1 MEKYQKMIYERINK
15 TIEQWKN
22 AECIHEEE
30 LYRFFHNIKG
40 TAGTIGM
47 KEIHDIAAAQLSLL
61 SETNDKNWSQQEWQP
76 LMNPLLPHFDAVP
89 AEIEEDTEAETDIER
104 ETPLILI
111 IDDDVEFVTFLK
123 DLMEENGY
131 QALIALSGTKGVSLY
146 YEFSPRLVILDYYLP
161 DGDGVEM
168 LEQIIDKAKH
178 DFTPVIM
185 LSSQASAEHKIR
197 AFQLGVTDFISKPIQ
212 KKLFFPLVENRLKTQ
227 DRIWKSSLQDD
238 LTGAKN
244 RKFMINEMNAMAERL
259 RRSELGCYTLLLCD
273 LDHFKKVNDTYGHL
287 VGDEALRHFVRKTE
301 KVCRPGDVICRYGGE
316 EFLILLPNAS
326 SEHAMKIT
334 DRIRTGLS
342 SNPVEGTEDLY
353 LRFSAGIETVSSESI
368 HPEIIIEK
376 ADRALYAAKK
386 GGRNR
391 AVIYYEALRTT
402 VDKGVVHII
411 VVDDDAVVRD
421 MMRHY
426 IERRTDIAGKV
437 IRFHSYVDGADFLQD
452 DWFVKED
459 YYFLLLDG
467 MMPKVDGIEVLT
479 EVRKNYAKDKI
490 LISMLTA
497 RKGEVEIARALEI
510 GADDYMLK
518 PFRVREVMAR
528 MERLMER
535 VFN

>member
-1 MEKYQKMIYERINK
+1 MEKYQKMIYQRIEK
-15 TIEQWKN
+15 TLAQWKN
-22 AECIHEEE
+22 TDYINEEE

-47 KEIHDIAAAQLSLL
+47 DDMHDFAEQQLLKL
-61 SETNDKNWSQQEWQP
+61 TETSEKNWTQEEWMP
-76 LMNPLLPHFDAVP
+76 LLHPLLPYLKVTP
-89 AEIEEDTEAETDIER
+89 VEIEESKEEEEFEQ

-123 DLMEENGY
+123 DLLEENGY
-131 QALIALSGTKGVSLY
+131 QALIALNGEKGVELY

-168 LEQIIDKAKH
+168 LEQIIDKAMH

-185 LSSQASAEHKIR
+185 LSAKASQENKIR
-197 AFQLGVTDFISKPIQ
+197 AYQIGAMDFISKPLQ
-212 KKLFFPLVENRLKTQ
+212 KELFFPFVENRLRTQ
-227 DRIWKSSLQDD
+227 DRIWQSALQDE

-244 RKFMINEMNAMAERL
+244 RKFMVSEMKALGERIRRNELE
-259 RRSELGCYTLLLCD
+259 CYTLLLCD

-287 VGDEALRHFVRKTE
+287 TGDEALRHFVREIE
-301 KVCRPGDVICRYGGE
+301 KVSRPGDVICRYGGE
-316 EFLILLPNAS
+316 EFVVVLPNAS
-326 SEHAMKIT
+326 KEHGAKIT
-334 DRIRTGLS
+334 DRVRHGL
-342 SNPVEGTEDLY
+342 NTNAVANTENLF
-353 LRFSAGIETVSSESI
+353 LQFSAGIEEVVSEDV
-368 HPEIIIEK
+368 HPESVIEK
-376 ADRALYAAKK
+376 ADKALYAAKK
-386 GGRNR
+386 NGRS
-391 AVIYYEALRTT
+391 RTVLYHEDLNT
-402 VDKGVVHII
+402 TIEKGIVHII

-426 IERRTDIAGKV
+426 IERRTDIAGKT
-437 IRFHSYVDGADFLQD
+437 IRFHSYADGADFLKA
-452 DWFVKED
+452 DWYKEDD

-479 EVRKNYAKDKI
+479 NVRSNYEKDRI

-497 RKGEVEIARALEI
+497 RKGEIEIARALEI